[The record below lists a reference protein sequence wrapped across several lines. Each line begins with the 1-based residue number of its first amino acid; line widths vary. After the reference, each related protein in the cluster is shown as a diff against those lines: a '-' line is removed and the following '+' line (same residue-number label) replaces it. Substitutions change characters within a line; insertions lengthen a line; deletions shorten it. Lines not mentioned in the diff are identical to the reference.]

1 VNDYEPKGRKVER
14 RVHVTETTKAIK
26 NILARAKTDE
36 SFRRALLA
44 DCEACLRDEGLS
56 DVVGELAIE
65 SLKKLKGTDLESIT
79 LGDIDQLAT
88 RITVTV
94 ASTIQGN
101 VD

>member
-1 VNDYEPKGRKVER
+1 
-14 RVHVTETTKAIK
+14 
-26 NILARAKTDE
+26 
-36 SFRRALLA
+36 
-44 DCEACLRDEGLS
+44 
-56 DVVGELAIE
+56 
-65 SLKKLKGTDLESIT
+65 LESIT